1 MHPIS
6 VSGHAYMNVLIIE
19 DEAKVANNLKLSLE
33 EYGYSA
39 SVAFDSTMGI
49 KLLNQKHFDILVSD
63 VILPGKN
70 GFDLCK
76 EVRNSHPN
84 IKIIM
89 LTALG
94 SIEDKV
100 EGLEAG
106 ADDYLVKPFDLRE
119 LIARIKAVAKRGTVH
134 DHQDLLKIGDLEINP
149 LSKTARR
156 SGTTIDLTSK
166 EYHLLHFLLKNK
178 GKVMSRAVITEQVWD
193 LDFDPGTNVVDV
205 YINILRKKIDKN
217 YERKL
222 IHTKVGM
229 GYYLS
234 DEGA

>member
-1 MHPIS
+1 
-6 VSGHAYMNVLIIE
+6 MNILIIE

-33 EYGYSA
+33 EHGFSA
-39 SVAFDSTMGI
+39 LVAFDASMGL
-49 KLLNQKHFDILVSD
+49 KLLHQRKFDVLISD

-70 GFDLCK
+70 GFELCR
-76 EVRNSHPN
+76 EVRQSHPN

-94 SIEDKV
+94 TIDDKV

-119 LIARIKAVAKRGTVH
+119 LIARIKVVTKRGHVH
-134 DHQDLLKIGDLEINP
+134 EQQDLLKVADLELDP
-149 LSKTARR
+149 QTKTAKR
-156 SGTTIDLTSK
+156 GGKTIDLTSK
-166 EYHLLHFLLKNK
+166 EYHLLHFLLKHR
-178 GKVMSRAVITEQVWD
+178 GKVLSRPEITEQVWD

-217 YERKL
+217 YEPKL
-222 IHTKVGM
+222 IHTRVGM

-234 DEGA
+234 DERT

>member
-1 MHPIS
+1 
-6 VSGHAYMNVLIIE
+6 MNVLIIE

-33 EYGYSA
+33 EHGYSA
-39 SVAFDSTMGI
+39 FVAFDSSMGL
-49 KLLNQKHFDILVSD
+49 KLLNQKNFDVLISD

-76 EVRNSHPN
+76 EVRESHPN

-94 SIEDKV
+94 SIDDKV

-119 LIARIKAVAKRGTVH
+119 LMARIKAVSKRGVIQ
-134 DHQDLLKIGDLEINP
+134 DSRDLLKIADLELNP
-149 LSKTARR
+149 ATKSARR
-156 SGTTIDLTSK
+156 SGNNIDLTSK

-178 GKVMSRAVITEQVWD
+178 GRVMGRAVITEQVWD

-217 YERKL
+217 YDLKL

-234 DEGA
+234 DESA